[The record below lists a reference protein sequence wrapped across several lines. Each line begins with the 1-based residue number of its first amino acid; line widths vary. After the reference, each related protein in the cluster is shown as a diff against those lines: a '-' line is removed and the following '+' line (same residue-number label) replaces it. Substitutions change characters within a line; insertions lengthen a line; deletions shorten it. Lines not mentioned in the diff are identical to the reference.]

1 MQTPREA
8 SSLGSPRV
16 GYVVVSE
23 GHAVRAGYRCKV
35 SCSHVTEAT
44 KPKLRT
50 GTASSSEHVSGNS
63 VHDSYPRE
71 LPWDGSA
78 WLSSRVMALPVRAY
92 SDQCAPASIDRRD
105 GVIISTVIIWTNSEE
120 SCFCEECCSGA
131 TTAGQSLRDPALPAA
146 VVQGSGAAR
155 SAVRTFSGLIGGIVT
170 WL

>member
-1 MQTPREA
+1 MKQAHACVVPVLVKALRVQGCAECILCTCAMQTPREA

-71 LPWDGSA
+71 LPWDG
-78 WLSSRVMALPVRAY
+78 WRH
-92 SDQCAPASIDRRD
+92 
-105 GVIISTVIIWTNSEE
+105 
-120 SCFCEECCSGA
+120 GA
-131 TTAGQSLRDPALPAA
+131 
-146 VVQGSGAAR
+146 VE
-155 SAVRTFSGLIGGIVT
+155 
-170 WL
+170 